1 MSEFDETDFD
11 ESEIFDETESLTPE
25 EIFKMVLINKEKGTS
40 VHVELFDEDGDEVE
54 LSEIIEKLLTYIE
67 DKISSDEPNQ
77 FVDQIMPLMAQSV
90 ISGLG
95 RMLGLEHTAFY
106 LTNETS
112 RIALINM
119 MSIAFLLLKF
129 LQKNKITI
137 RTVETDI
144 SEEEIETI
152 KRKANAGSAATMGAL
167 LGLDP
172 KEVLENLVEK
182 GEITQEDLDA
192 ILNKDEDY

>member
-67 DKISSDEPNQ
+67 NKISSDEPNQ

-90 ISGLG
+90 ISALG

>member
-11 ESEIFDETESLTPE
+11 ETDIFDEEESLTPE
-25 EIFKMVLINKEKGTS
+25 DIFKMVMINKVRGTS
-40 VHVELFDEDGDEVE
+40 LHVELFDEDGDEVE

-95 RMLGLEHTAFY
+95 RMLGLDHTAFY

-137 RTVETDI
+137 RTVEEEI
-144 SEEEIETI
+144 SEEEIEEL
-152 KRKANAGSAATMGAL
+152 KRKADAGSAATMGAF

-172 KEVLENLVEK
+172 REVLENLVEK
-182 GEITQEDLDA
+182 GDITQEDLDA
-192 ILNKDEDY
+192 ILNKDDED

>member
-67 DKISSDEPNQ
+67 NKISSDEPNQ

-167 LGLDP
+167 LGLS
-172 KEVLENLVEK
+172 L
-182 GEITQEDLDA
+182 IH
-192 ILNKDEDY
+192 I

>member
-144 SEEEIETI
+144 SEEEIE
-152 KRKANAGSAATMGAL
+152 AAIAAF
-167 LGLDP
+167 
-172 KEVLENLVEK
+172 E
-182 GEITQEDLDA
+182 
-192 ILNKDEDY
+192 EDYSPPEKSKRQIRRDKKAHPMYKFRGDDADWPGTWSPGDPI